1 MVLPTRTTALA
12 LILAVLALAGVSGW
26 RAHGDALGDKSAQ
39 MLQSWLD
46 KVMESAPVKIKPQK
60 VIAIEDDALQQL
72 FPDDRFYGV
81 YFATWP
87 VAPRLPKE
95 LAHETLVLVHR
106 AESIDP
112 IRGQDG
118 LKSFLAQ
125 ALADIRDESRA
136 AAAATASLRLAE
148 AVSKAGTYPFG
159 TPEVTVAR
167 QAANI
172 VATAQAAATEYD
184 LGEITVRLEFGPD
197 GKAKPDAIQ
206 IEDRTRRAPPAGR

>member
-1 MVLPTRTTALA
+1 LA
-12 LILAVLALAGVSGW
+12 LIFAVLALAGVSGW
-26 RAHGDALGDKSAQ
+26 PAHGDALGDKSTQ

-46 KVMESAPVKIKPQK
+46 KVMESAPVKVKPQK
-60 VIAIEDDALQQL
+60 IVAIEDDAVQKL

-95 LAHETLVLVHR
+95 LAHETLMRVHR

-118 LKSFLAQ
+118 LKAFLAQ
-125 ALADIRDESRA
+125 ALSDVHDESKA
-136 AAAATASLRLAE
+136 ATAATASLRLAE
-148 AVSKAGTYPFG
+148 TVSKAGTYPFG
-159 TPEVTVAR
+159 KPDVSVAR
-167 QAANI
+167 QGANI
-172 VATAQAAATEYD
+172 VATAQAAASEYD

-197 GKAKPDAIQ
+197 GKAKPDGIQ
-206 IEDRTRRAPPAGR
+206 IEDRTRRAPPGDR

>member
-1 MVLPTRTTALA
+1 LA

-26 RAHGDALGDKSAQ
+26 LAHGDALGDKSAQ

-46 KVMESAPVKIKPQK
+46 KVMESAPVKVKPQK
-60 VIAIEDDALQQL
+60 VIAIEDDAVQQL

-125 ALADIRDESRA
+125 ALADIRDDDKARA
-136 AAAATASLRLAE
+136 AASASLRLAE
-148 AVSKAGTYPFG
+148 AISKAGASPFG
-159 TPEVTVAR
+159 KAEVSVAR
-167 QAANI
+167 QGASI
-172 VATAQAAATEYD
+172 VATARASASESV
-184 LGEITVRLEFGPD
+184 LGEVAIRIEFGAD
-197 GKAKPDAIQ
+197 GKAKADAIQ
-206 IEDRTRRAPPAGR
+206 IDDRTRRAPPSGR